1 MHLVTS
7 IIVPHC
13 TCVWKIITL
22 PIPILGGVNRNYN
35 FTLEPSFIIATIKSM
50 SNHLLGAPV
59 CKLPMNV
66 PVTITE

>member
-35 FTLEPSFIIATIKSM
+35 FTLEP
-50 SNHLLGAPV
+50 
-59 CKLPMNV
+59 
-66 PVTITE
+66 